1 MTAGSPAEPPAGLP
15 RWAVVSP
22 RRARHIAG
30 VAGLLERWAGER
42 AVDAAEAARWRRAAL
57 LHDALRDAPE
67 PVLATFAPLPEGW
80 PPSIWHGPAA
90 AAAAAGE
97 GEDDPG
103 VLGAVRYH
111 SLGHRGWDDV
121 GRMLFLADYLEPG
134 RTHERA
140 ALAEL
145 AGRVAAE
152 PAAVLREVAARKVR
166 WLLHIGRPIARETWD
181 FWNSLVAAE
190 SSSSR

>member
-1 MTAGSPAEPPAGLP
+1 MTSGSPAESLAGLP
-15 RWAVVSP
+15 GWAVVSP
-22 RRARHIAG
+22 RRVRHIAG
-30 VAGLLERWAGER
+30 VAGLLERWARER
-42 AVDAAEAARWRRAAL
+42 AVNPEEAARWRRAAL

-67 PVLATFAPLPEGW
+67 PVLATFTPLPEGW
-80 PPSIWHGPAA
+80 PPSLWHGPAA
-90 AAAAAGE
+90 AAAAARE

-103 VLGAVRYH
+103 VLDAVRYH
-111 SLGHRGWDDV
+111 SLGLLAWDDA

-134 RTHERA
+134 RTHDRE

-145 AGRVAAE
+145 ADRVAAE

-166 WLLHIGRPIARETWD
+166 WLLHIGRPIPRETWD

-190 SSSSR
+190 SSSR